1 MVGLSFRLRPSFNAQ
16 VTCFCAGQCTKHS
29 SAPRRKKPRLLRAL
43 LGKKDCATAR
53 TAEPVAASQVV
64 AAPAS
69 SLVRLFILQSFRFE
83 EIDREFSTRIDAS
96 VSGSGAGVGTSQQLV
111 MARLTV
117 SQPAA
122 AVPQRQVQH
131 ASAMLR

>member
-1 MVGLSFRLRPSFNAQ
+1 MHEAASF
-16 VTCFCAGQCTKHS
+16 FCTNRGEKAAS
-29 SAPRRKKPRLLRAL
+29 SL

-83 EIDREFSTRIDAS
+83 EIDRELSTRIDAC
-96 VSGSGAGVGTSQQLV
+96 VSGHGSGTGVGAPQQ
-111 MARLTV
+111 
-117 SQPAA
+117 SC
-122 AVPQRQVQH
+122 
-131 ASAMLR
+131 